1 MEDNINVMEQTEEV
15 GTDLTNCD
23 FNACADDMPL
33 CEENSGLATLVA
45 GAAGLGLA
53 AVGAAVVVK
62 KVSQFGYDVVCKIK
76 KQDPQDQ
83 EKPGQFWRR
92 TADENQRRYEKQM
105 ERYQKKLEKS
115 QPKAMVVEAPVE
127 EETK

>member
-15 GTDLTNCD
+15 GTDLATCD
-23 FNACADDMPL
+23 YDVCADDAL
-33 CEENSGLATLVA
+33 CEESSGLATLVA

-53 AVGAAVVVK
+53 AVGAAVVAK

-115 QPKAMVVEAPVE
+115 QPKAKVVEAPVE